1 MSRRGYR
8 KRREKKRRPKVIQKR
23 RSYKSKKSAP
33 KTTTPAP
40 TAKTASSVV
49 WENIVLHYLGK
60 LKNAWKSLPDT
71 PKSVAS
77 KTSNC
82 VSNTTANDNVN
93 RSCNKKSH
101 TSELKCPPNSLQQS
115 KSQNSIFS
123 FGSDT
128 YNLAKRKAIS
138 IVRNAIEYGQS
149 KGIISRNGKFFWL
162 KDDMS
167 NQAESHISGLPDSQ
181 CRTNRSKKKV
191 NNIKTKSCCSV
202 ATPTTFLSKHSSK
215 FSHFKKYSKGRSIHS
230 NSNTKRKLKAHFE
243 DDSDDG
249 WTCSRCHNCN
259 MYY

>member
-93 RSCNKKSH
+93 RSM
-101 TSELKCPPNSLQQS
+101 E
-115 KSQNSIFS
+115 IF
-123 FGSDT
+123 T
-128 YNLAKRKAIS
+128 
-138 IVRNAIEYGQS
+138 
-149 KGIISRNGKFFWL
+149 
-162 KDDMS
+162 
-167 NQAESHISGLPDSQ
+167 
-181 CRTNRSKKKV
+181 
-191 NNIKTKSCCSV
+191 
-202 ATPTTFLSKHSSK
+202 
-215 FSHFKKYSKGRSIHS
+215 
-230 NSNTKRKLKAHFE
+230 
-243 DDSDDG
+243 
-249 WTCSRCHNCN
+249 
-259 MYY
+259 